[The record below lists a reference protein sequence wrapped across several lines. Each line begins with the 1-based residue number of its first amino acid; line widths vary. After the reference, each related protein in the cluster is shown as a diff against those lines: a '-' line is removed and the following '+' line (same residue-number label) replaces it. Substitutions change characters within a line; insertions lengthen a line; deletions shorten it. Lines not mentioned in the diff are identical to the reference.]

1 MPTLGFAFN
10 PVIRH
15 GAFLWRDLE
24 ELTTRWSHE
33 PFQVSDLEPMKIR
46 IERSSGVHCTI
57 DQQNIVVGF
66 SYPVAVTED
75 GRQIAFVKVGEKRA
89 FTDLLPLVRETAAD
103 VCGVLIKK
111 RLVSRIG
118 VVANVKLPP
127 DAPPPGVEQYLH
139 HLGRPWRSAPE
150 AVVSRVTARL
160 STTERCH
167 HQVQWQTESTALALN
182 LDWQR
187 LCEPPKEV
195 DAKSL
200 EKLAVEACDSALQ
213 YFDKFGEGDLNYG
226 D

>member
-1 MPTLGFAFN
+1 
-10 PVIRH
+10 
-15 GAFLWRDLE
+15 LE
-24 ELTTRWSHE
+24 ELTTRWARE
-33 PFQVSDLEPMKIR
+33 PIQVADLEPMKIR

-66 SYPVAVTED
+66 SYPVALTED
-75 GRQIAFVKVGEKRA
+75 GRQLAFVKVGEKRA
-89 FTDLLPLVRETAAD
+89 FTDLLPLLRETAAD
-103 VCGVLIKK
+103 LCSLLVKK
-111 RLVSRIG
+111 RSISRIG

-127 DAPPPGVEQYLH
+127 DAPPPGVEQYLN

-160 STTERCH
+160 SVTERCH
-167 HQVQWQTESTALALN
+167 HQLQWQTDATVLALN

-187 LCEPPKEV
+187 LYEPPREV
-195 DAKSL
+195 EAKSL